1 MILWLPINVERRHLR
16 EKKIKNCIVAV
27 NGPTMG
33 FFFVFFSR
41 TCTHAHMLRNYR
53 ARADVGAQSDALT
66 RVRGFHWWKGERS
79 GTPAE
84 GLMGLRL
91 WAGKCGLLFFLSPLL
106 PMVMMMMMH
115 GCSCSSCLPERSHFT
130 GDTPLEFGRCRPQ
143 FNRVN

>member
-1 MILWLPINVERRHLR
+1 MILWLPINVERLHLR
-16 EKKIKNCIVAV
+16 GKKIKNCIVAV

-33 FFFVFFSR
+33 FFFCFFSR

-53 ARADVGAQSDALT
+53 ARADVGAQSDAST

-91 WAGKCGLLFFLSPLL
+91 WAGKCGLLLFFVAAAADGDDYDDARLQLL
-106 PMVMMMMMH
+106 LLFTRAVSFH
-115 GCSCSSCLPERSHFT
+115 GRHAP
-130 GDTPLEFGRCRPQ
+130 
-143 FNRVN
+143 